1 MFRRCWS
8 YKFVKR
14 AQITKEVF
22 VNIEQYVVI
31 WYTDLFWDL
40 FLLIWS
46 NIIPTEHINF
56 CNSLVL
62 IIITIPVPWIK
73 IKGIIQNDENR
84 FAISFRHEKAG
95 LCWVL

>member
-8 YKFVKR
+8 YKFEKR

-31 WYTDLFWDL
+31 CYTDLFWDL

-46 NIIPTEHINF
+46 NIIPTEHI
-56 CNSLVL
+56 
-62 IIITIPVPWIK
+62 PVPWIK
-73 IKGIIQNDENR
+73 IKEIIPNDESR
-84 FAISFRHEKAG
+84 FEISFRREKAG